1 MAKKTALQSASEK
14 KVQEFTHKHNAKLLL
29 SISNSI
35 DIQSVDDF
43 YNEIENV
50 IHDEDHHSKYVDT
63 VNDLIELFNK
73 GKVWLAEE
81 MKANSIKLKDGSDA
95 FVQVYT
101 EFGYENIFDLRLQN
115 REIFYALVSLL
126 VCKNPTKFKTN
137 NDIFAA
143 MTYFEAKNFF
153 DNIFEKVKRGNF
165 DAKLMHDLF
174 LLGSWSML
182 SKASKTVSSDQFID
196 YLHSV
201 KSKSHRKKRN
211 QSYNEEIGL
220 AKSAWNAGCELNAA
234 QMAQL
239 LKKYV
244 DTDNNKK
251 SVNAVK
257 NNLVKNISEVKKD
270 SPGAK
275 APQRICPC
283 EKRPPKCPIAQ
294 RVPQGTEHKL

>member
-1 MAKKTALQSASEK
+1 MAKKSALQAASEK
-14 KVQEFTHKHNAKLLL
+14 QVQEFTHTSNAKLLL

-35 DIQSVDDF
+35 DIQSVDDL

-50 IHDEDHHSKYVDT
+50 IHDENCHSKYVDT

-81 MKANSIKLKDGSDA
+81 MKANSIKLKYGSDA
-95 FVQVYT
+95 FIYVYT
-101 EFGYENIFDLRLQN
+101 EFEYEDIFDLRLQN

-126 VCKNPTKFKTN
+126 VCKSPTKFKTN

-143 MTYFEAKNFF
+143 MTYFEAKNFV

-211 QSYNEEIGL
+211 QIYCEEIRL
-220 AKSAWNAGCELNAA
+220 ARSAWESGCELNTT
-234 QMAQL
+234 QMAML
-239 LKKYV
+239 LKEYV
-244 DTDNNKK
+244 DIKNDKK
-251 SVNAVK
+251 TVNAVK
-257 NNLVKNISEVKKD
+257 SNLVKHISDPSKD
-270 SPGAK
+270 KPGLK

-283 EKRPPKCPIAQ
+283 KKRQSQCPIAQ
-294 RVPQGTEHKL
+294 KVPQGTEHKL